1 MHQAN
6 ACNASVS
13 GGNTN
18 DRGPYRQLNP
28 PGKRESSVLFRRI
41 QQRSGLRPSR
51 LSIAATMGS
60 GIAQLLPRE

>member
-1 MHQAN
+1 MHQAT

-18 DRGPYRQLNP
+18 DRGACRQLNP
-28 PGKRESSVLFRRI
+28 LMKRESSALFRRI
-41 QQRSGLRPSR
+41 QQRSELRPSR
-51 LSIAATMGS
+51 LSIAAMMGS